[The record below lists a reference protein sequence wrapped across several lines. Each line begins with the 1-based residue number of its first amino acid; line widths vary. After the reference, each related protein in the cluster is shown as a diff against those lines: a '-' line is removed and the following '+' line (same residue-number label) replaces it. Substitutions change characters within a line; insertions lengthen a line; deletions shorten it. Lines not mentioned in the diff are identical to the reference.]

1 MKIIKYCGIS
11 VFRQNRGRTE
21 NSECL
26 VSGRGPVC
34 KWAGFGCQSDTE
46 SLEQKIEKEKTESGL
61 KRRICS

>member
-1 MKIIKYCGIS
+1 MCVMLNQIYSNIVK
-11 VFRQNRGRTE
+11 RGRTE

-34 KWAGFGCQSDTE
+34 KWAGFGCQSDTK